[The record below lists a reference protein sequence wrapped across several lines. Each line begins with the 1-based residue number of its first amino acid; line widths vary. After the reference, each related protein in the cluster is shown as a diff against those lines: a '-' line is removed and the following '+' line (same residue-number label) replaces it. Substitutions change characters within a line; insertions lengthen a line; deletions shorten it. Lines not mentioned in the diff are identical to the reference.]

1 MLTTEQVEKISALA
15 TKYPN
20 NMDLGKNARSNFIDK
35 DFVRSTPNDMD
46 LGKKLRSIVLEKIS
60 KEATR

>member
-1 MLTTEQVEKISALA
+1 MFTLEQLESISALA
-15 TKYPN
+15 AKYPN
-20 NMDLGKNARSNFIDK
+20 NMDLGKIARSKFREI

-46 LGKKLRSIVLEKIS
+46 LGKNLRSILLEKIS